1 MITTALWWAW
11 TGETLVDVVNEE
23 WFNVGDWSTAM
34 GAVINMIEDVGVI
47 KEFMEVKC
55 GVATV

>member
-34 GAVINMIEDVGVI
+34 WAVISMIEDVGVI